1 MLDVA
6 EAFTAIDTSNANF
19 VSQHHSSG
27 LLCYQLFK
35 LSAKSSSGTLQ
46 GTIQVVASLLVSSL
60 AANAY
65 QQLIEHMHI
74 FTQSTPSIISYE
86 ACKEAISHKEF
97 MYMYPS
103 LPDPPSLHARVWFRD
118 YMFICE
124 CSCFLMVAMQSSQI
138 ITTQLPIVTITF
150 GVAYKQFNLGE
161 IDREKH
167 HAVMLS
173 AVFQQR
179 CCKIVFLKASL

>member
-1 MLDVA
+1 MLLRLLQQQTQVMQISLANTTVLGCPATSCLNCLPKVA
-6 EAFTAIDTSNANF
+6 VALSK
-19 VSQHHSSG
+19 VLSSG
-27 LLCYQLFK
+27 RFITSIFTGSKCL
-35 LSAKSSSGTLQ
+35 
-46 GTIQVVASLLVSSL
+46 
-60 AANAY
+60 
-65 QQLIEHMHI
+65 QQLIEHTHI
-74 FTQSTPSIISYE
+74 FTPSTPSIISQE
-86 ACKEAISHKEF
+86 ACKEAVSHKEF

-161 IDREKH
+161 IDREKRH
-167 HAVMLS
+167 VL
-173 AVFQQR
+173 
-179 CCKIVFLKASL
+179 L